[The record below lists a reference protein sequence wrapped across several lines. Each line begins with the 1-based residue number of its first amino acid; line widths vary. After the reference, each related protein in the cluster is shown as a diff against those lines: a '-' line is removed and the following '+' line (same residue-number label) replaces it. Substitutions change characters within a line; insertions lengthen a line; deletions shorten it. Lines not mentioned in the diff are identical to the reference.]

1 MQNRLIY
8 YRDDMQ
14 GKFEHPLLI
23 QKIYYNFICVMWNIS
38 LQSYMTQI
46 RDTGAMS

>member
-23 QKIYYNFICVMWNIS
+23 CSENLLLLHICNVTYFFAV
-38 LQSYMTQI
+38 LH
-46 RDTGAMS
+46 DPD